1 MTDSWLQV
9 AVAPQLVTLPKP
21 KDVFSSR
28 HLLQYLSFMIQI
40 SAIPS
45 TLLSCQIGEV
55 TILTDHSSVEVEFS
69 TPTETLLSGKFYAYN
84 GKVYLHDLRSLI
96 EQVIKATGFSVER
109 FNLCAAY
116 GDEEAETTFTAVHCD
131 RDIDIYN
138 IDPLFLNHFLTPASS
153 RRIAPNSFVF
163 VSWFARKNE
172 RLAYHIYC
180 DYIADGKP
188 EHTSFIGGYANVNAV
203 EDNVMT
209 IAILCG
215 NVQKRASELAKQEVE
230 LVAFTVRCGN
240 RATTFFIDSSL
251 ADGHCFYFRNAF
263 NAPDQI
269 FIPAVATAKTT
280 TDRPIAVLL
289 DTSQFYDSIPMQ
301 EFELQSA
308 ALTSD
313 ECLLSEQLFTSE
325 DVRIPYENQ
334 PYDADFDALRP
345 ILITESTCEI
355 ADLSEKPNCVKF
367 TWRHNRNCIAMPN
380 PIGDGIFTEPY
391 NFIFK

>member
-1 MTDSWLQV
+1 
-9 AVAPQLVTLPKP
+9 
-21 KDVFSSR
+21 
-28 HLLQYLSFMIQI
+28 MIRI
-40 SAIPS
+40 STIPD

-55 TILTDHSSVEVEFS
+55 TILTDHDFVEVEFGTS
-69 TPTETLLSGKFYAYN
+69 TETLLSGKFYAYN

-96 EQVIKATGFSVER
+96 EQAVKATGFSVEQ
-109 FNLCAAY
+109 FNLRAAY
-116 GDEEAETTFTAVHCD
+116 SDEETETTFTAVHCD
-131 RDIDIYN
+131 RDIDIYD

-180 DYIADGKP
+180 DYIVDGKP
-188 EHTSFIGGYANVNAV
+188 GHTSFFGGYANVNAV

-209 IAILCG
+209 IAILCE
-215 NVQKRASELAKQEVE
+215 NVQHRASELAKQEVE
-230 LVAFTVRCGN
+230 LVAFTVRCGD
-240 RATTFFIDSSL
+240 RATTFFIDQSL

-269 FIPAVATAKTT
+269 FIPAVSTAKTT
-280 TDRPIAVLL
+280 KDRSIAVLL
-289 DTSQFYDSIPMQ
+289 DTSQFYDSTPKQ
-301 EFELQSA
+301 EIELQSS

-313 ECLLSEQLFTSE
+313 ECRLAEQLFTSD
-325 DVRIPYENQ
+325 DVRIPYKSQ
-334 PYDADFDALRP
+334 PYDADFDALQP

-355 ADLSEKPNCVKF
+355 SDLPEKPNTVKF
-367 TWRHNRNCIAMPN
+367 TWRHNADRIIMPN
-380 PIGDGIFTEPY
+380 PANDGIFTEPY